1 MRRDRPGPRPYTRL
15 RTNPHFVAGIR
26 ASPLPYGPLALA
38 CGCREGHFSYLLNAV
53 LIPGSPQNIDVL
65 LRAADAIKF
74 PRPQV
79 FLDDPPAEPQP
90 AEPQP
95 VAPTPELTAG
105 ERAAERLERARAR
118 VAKLEVEVRELQTSK
133 VVAR

>member
-26 ASPLPYGPLALA
+26 ASRLPYGPLALA

-65 LRAADAIKF
+65 LRAADAIRF
-74 PRPQV
+74 PRSQV
-79 FLDDPPAEPQP
+79 FLDDPSLVEPA
-90 AEPQP
+90 
-95 VAPTPELTAG
+95 APTPEATEA

-118 VAKLEVEVRELQTSK
+118 VARLEAEVRELQTEDK
-133 VVAR
+133 